1 MNGNGYS
8 VSSVQPPRSAPY
20 LGLTSEQP
28 TQLWFD
34 PSSTPERS
42 TSMSSTT
49 TGSLESSQEM
59 TTPTPSVHLPLRSFA
74 VLGTG
79 GTPFEIPK
87 RGPSLPFSK
96 PGFWRAEKGH
106 TEMIWKG
113 SRIKS
118 RTSSESS
125 SIKDKS
131 DEEVMDHLVQLPY
144 GSQSGKSVLSPG
156 SPWLTTFSDDSALD
170 IDAGSE
176 LVQEAKSNDV
186 TEGSV
191 FVESPVAYTN
201 GEHHPPVVRSKLTVV
216 R

>member
-1 MNGNGYS
+1 
-8 VSSVQPPRSAPY
+8 
-20 LGLTSEQP
+20 
-28 TQLWFD
+28 
-34 PSSTPERS
+34 
-42 TSMSSTT
+42 
-49 TGSLESSQEM
+49 M
-59 TTPTPSVHLPLRSFA
+59 TTPTPSVHLPLRSFE

-79 GTPFEIPK
+79 GRPFEIPK

-113 SRIKS
+113 ARIKS

-131 DEEVMDHLVQLPY
+131 DEEELMDHLVQLSY
-144 GSQSGKSVLSPG
+144 GSQSGKSVLSPE
-156 SPWLTTFSDDSALD
+156 SPWLTTFSDDWALD
-170 IDAGSE
+170 IDTGSE

-186 TEGSV
+186 PEGSV
-191 FVESPVAYTN
+191 FVESPVAHTN
-201 GEHHPPVVRSKLTVV
+201 GEHHPSVVRSKLTVV